1 MRGNSDAVDCY
12 ALIHS
17 QKYCRLLCAYT
28 QPKIL
33 QTAMR
38 LYTAKDAVGFYA
50 YLKTKS
56 GNHRIMV

>member
-1 MRGNSDAVDCY
+1 M
-12 ALIHS
+12 LW
-17 QKYCRLLCAYT
+17 
-28 QPKIL
+28 
-33 QTAMR
+33 TAMR